1 MPIKHVFEPIKTV
14 VRDRGDTWI
23 TLMDGTKIGLPRT
36 AQKQTEPVRPGMKAL
51 LDLEDWNPVN
61 GMARLFVFDRH
72 HMVMTCGMGADGCDI
87 ESPALA

>member
-1 MPIKHVFEPIKTV
+1 MSPRHVFEHIKTV

-36 AQKQTEPVRPGMKAL
+36 AQKHAEPVKPRMKVL

-61 GMARLFVFDRH
+61 GLARLYVYDRH
-72 HMVMTCGMGADGCDI
+72 HTIMTCGMGADGCII